1 MINIVYIM
9 LLVVAMIGI
18 LLAFM
23 PKKWYKKSSV
33 NWRVLGVWI
42 CMLSIGCIGF
52 DLVMRCMISM
62 CKFLFVVFCVTWCG
76 SI

>member
-33 NWRVLGVWI
+33 NWRLLGVWI
-42 CMLSIGCIGF
+42 CILSMGCIVS
-52 DLVMRCMISM
+52 DLAIRGIILM
-62 CKFLFVVFCVTWCG
+62 CKFIWMIFCAACCG
-76 SI
+76 SM